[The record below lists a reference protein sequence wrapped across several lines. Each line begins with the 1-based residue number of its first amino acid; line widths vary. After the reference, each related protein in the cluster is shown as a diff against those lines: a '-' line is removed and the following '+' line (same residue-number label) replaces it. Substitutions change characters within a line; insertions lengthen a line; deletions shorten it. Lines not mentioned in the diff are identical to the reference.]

1 MVFYPSVEKIVEFN
15 LLALIIIKVKK
26 ADSPKVLSLF
36 KISKAVDE
44 CKNLKGDIYDK
55 AVVLMKGIVCG
66 HAFDSGNR
74 RTAFIVTK
82 YFLVMNDNKLGVK
95 DDPINARTMLGI
107 REGYY
112 LDDEIKEWLKNG
124 KIREFK
130 R

>member
-1 MVFYPSVEKIVEFN
+1 LTV
-15 LLALIIIKVKK
+15 IKVKK
-26 ADSPKVLSLF
+26 ADSPKVLSLL
-36 KISKAVDE
+36 KISKVVDG
-44 CKNLKGDIYDK
+44 CKDLKGDIYDK

-82 YFLVMNDNKLGVK
+82 YFLVMNDKKLGIK
-95 DDPINARTMLGI
+95 DDPKNARTMLGI

-112 LDDEIKEWLKNG
+112 SDEEVKRWLKNG
-124 KIREFK
+124 KVKEFK